1 MHSASYDFII
11 GVISSTTLLHMK
23 LRKALL
29 LVQAR
34 WHVSG
39 YRLSQVSNVD
49 KSLLGKL
56 LRGETQTTSWD
67 KVEQL
72 ANGFE
77 QIDPI
82 AKDAF
87 IGALQRPDRTYPHF
101 SDNTIDLFWQR
112 ERSENIAAV
121 MVALD
126 QLGLLNR
133 EAIQELEARLREK
146 REITIS
152 NTPVEDCIGST
163 MMAIRRKQE
172 GSSQN
177 A

>member
-1 MHSASYDFII
+1 
-11 GVISSTTLLHMK
+11 MK

-39 YRLSQVSNVD
+39 YRLSQISNVD

-82 AKDAF
+82 SKDAF
-87 IGALQRPDRTYPHF
+87 IGALQRPDRTYPNF
-101 SDNTIDLFWQR
+101 SDNTIDLLWQR

-121 MVALD
+121 MAALD

-133 EAIQELEARLREK
+133 EAIRELEARLRE
-146 REITIS
+146 ENELPS
-152 NTPVEDCIGST
+152 LTPVEDYVGST
-163 MMAIRRKQE
+163 MMATRRKQE
-172 GSSQN
+172 GSNQN